1 VRISLLC
8 LTAVTACAGAQGGAG
23 VPGPDATEARPAPE
37 IRPDAQAA
45 DSQPATGPK
54 AGERP
59 TPAPRSDTA
68 SAPDGP
74 SADPLGREAAA
85 VVDRQNEAYNRHD
98 LEAFLAADAD
108 SVVVQRLGDTVV
120 MAGKASLRES
130 TSAWF
135 AEAPSAR
142 TEVVQRMVLG
152 PYVVDRQRVSGAP
165 ATPPLE
171 AIGIYEVRGGLIRR
185 VWSMP
190 PPPTPH

>member
-1 VRISLLC
+1 MRLSLLW

-23 VPGPDATEARPAPE
+23 VPGPDARPAPE
-37 IRPDAQAA
+37 IRPDPQAA
-45 DSQPATGPK
+45 DSQPAPGPK

-59 TPAPRSDTA
+59 TSAPRSDTA

-98 LEAFLAADAD
+98 LEAFLAAYAD
-108 SVVVQRLGDTVV
+108 SVVVQRLGDTVE

-185 VWSMP
+185 VWSVP